1 MTVSFHRYG
10 DTFFPRTG
18 DITNVGVGSGRW
30 YSLNVPLRG
39 GLTDEQHVK
48 LFKGIIDRVAKAYA
62 PNAIVLQCGADSLA
76 RDKLGDWNLSTR
88 AHGECV
94 SFVKSLNLP
103 LLVLGGGGYNIR
115 NVARCWTYETS
126 LLVGQEIPNDIPQ
139 HSYSA
144 YYSPDNKLHVEPLK
158 KGNPFFSRNANT
170 PETIEAVYRQALWI
184 LKKME
189 ALPSPTAT
197 SRSRSRSR

>member
-1 MTVSFHRYG
+1 MYIDIDVHHGDAVEEAFSANPRCMTVSFHRYG
-10 DTFFPRTG
+10 DTFFPGTG
-18 DITNVGVGSGRW
+18 DVTDVGFGSGRW

-103 LLVLGGGGYNIR
+103 LLVIGGGGYNISS
-115 NVARCWTYETS
+115 VAVDRGKS
-126 LLVGQEIPNDIPQ
+126 SV
-139 HSYSA
+139 
-144 YYSPDNKLHVEPLK
+144 
-158 KGNPFFSRNANT
+158 
-170 PETIEAVYRQALWI
+170 
-184 LKKME
+184 
-189 ALPSPTAT
+189 PT
-197 SRSRSRSR
+197 RRL